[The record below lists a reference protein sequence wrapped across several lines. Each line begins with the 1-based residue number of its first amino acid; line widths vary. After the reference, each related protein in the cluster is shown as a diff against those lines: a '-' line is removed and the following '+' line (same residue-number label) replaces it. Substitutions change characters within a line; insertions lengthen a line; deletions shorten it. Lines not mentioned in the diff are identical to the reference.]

1 MHRQVDILIG
11 RRVSPYPNV
20 GYAFAWFM
28 MFGMSY
34 ENLPRMG
41 IVAAQASGIPLIGG
55 AGGRG
60 GRGRR
65 TWCLQA
71 YPHGAQ
77 RALTMALL
85 AEPRQGWEADATV

>member
-1 MHRQVDILIG
+1 MAAQASGTLLMSEVAWF
-11 RRVSPYPNV
+11 VM
-20 GYAFAWFM
+20 FAWFM

-41 IVAAQASGIPLIGG
+41 IMAAQASGIPLIGG

-71 YPHGAQ
+71 YPLGAQ
-77 RALTMALL
+77 RALTVALL